1 MHNFQAC
8 ARRLPGFAPCRFAR
22 ERVLNAKTAIEPRR
36 PRVAAL
42 LSAVV
47 LALLVAALNFAL
59 WREADHPTRVTPWQ
73 GKIAGFAYSPFQRF
87 QSPLNDSFPDDKQ
100 VDADLALM
108 ARHSDRVRVYSVW
121 QYPAIPR
128 LAMKYHLDVMAG
140 AWLDRRDGNNER
152 ELDALIAQARR
163 WPDIKR
169 VIVGN
174 EVLLRHDMSPEKL
187 MAYLDR
193 ARAAI
198 RQPVSTAEPWHI
210 WEKYPELA
218 QHVDFI
224 TVHLL
229 PYWEGVP
236 RKDAIGDVL
245 MRYQRLRQLYPDKHI
260 VIGEVGWPSNGDR
273 FEYAKPSTANQ
284 AIFLRDWFNVASEQH
299 IDYYIMEA
307 IDQPWKEGLGEGRTG
322 AYWGM
327 FNADRQLKFPLTGP
341 VLEDPT
347 WPWKA
352 LASGLLALIPMV
364 WFGWRFARFRLVGRF
379 VFMALIQL
387 AAALIVW
394 SVTVPFQFYLDVI
407 DWAMLVILFPAQ
419 LAILAILLIN
429 GFEFVEVLWRRQ
441 WLRHFGLLEPDPPA
455 HQPFVSI
462 HLACCNE
469 PPEMVIAT
477 LDSLAALDYQNYEV
491 LVIDNNTKK
500 AEVWKP
506 VEGRCAQLGER
517 FRFFHLDPWPGF
529 KAGALNYG
537 LKQTD
542 PRADIIA
549 VVDADYVVRKDWLS
563 SLAGYFHDRNVA
575 VVQCPQAHRDYVH
588 NAFRRMTNWEFDG
601 FFRIGMHHRNERNA
615 IIQHGTMTM
624 VRRVALEGT
633 GGWSEWTICEDAEL
647 GLRLMHAG
655 YDTIYVDELMGKGL
669 TPADFRAYKSQRY
682 RWAFGAMQI
691 LKGRWDWL
699 VRRGP
704 LTSGQRFHFLTGWFS
719 WFADALHMVFTL
731 LALAWTVGM
740 LAAPSIFSLPMQ
752 LFLIPV
758 LGFFVARALFGI
770 VLYRAR
776 VPCGWRD
783 TLMASIASM
792 GLSHAIARGVW
803 TGLIKQKTAFVRTA
817 KSRRLSGSAASA
829 LGPVREELL
838 MSIALLLAI
847 FGMAINFGAHY
858 VEGEL
863 WMVIL
868 AAQAI
873 PYLSALT
880 GAWVAHRSRE
890 KPEAAILSQAAENR
904 TVRAAIPETVEAMS
918 VTGS

>member
-1 MHNFQAC
+1 MN
-8 ARRLPGFAPCRFAR
+8 RPL
-22 ERVLNAKTAIEPRR
+22 AIDVR
-36 PRVAAL
+36 PRHAGAMVSAL
-42 LSAVV
+42 L

-59 WREADHPTRVTPWQ
+59 WAVADRPTQVVPWNGQ
-73 GKIAGFAYSPFQRF
+73 VAGFAYSPFQRY
-87 QSPLNDSFPDDKQ
+87 QSPLAGNFPS
-100 VDADLALM
+100 DAEVAGDLALM
-108 ARHSDRVRVYSVW
+108 AKHTRRVRVYSVL
-121 QYPAIPR
+121 QYPEIPR
-128 LAMKYHLDVMAG
+128 LAMKDHLDVMAG

-152 ELDALIAQARR
+152 EIEALIAQARR

-169 VIVGN
+169 VEVGN
-174 EVLLRHDMSPEKL
+174 EVLLRTDMKPEKL
-187 MAYLDR
+187 MAYIDR
-193 ARAAI
+193 VRAAVH
-198 RQPVSTAEPWHI
+198 QPVSTAEPWHI

-236 RKDAIGDVL
+236 RKDAVGDVL
-245 MRYQRLRQLYPDKHI
+245 MRYQRLQQLFPNKHI

-273 FEYAKPSTANQ
+273 FEFAKPSTANQ
-284 AIFLRDWFNVASEQH
+284 AIFLKEWFQVARERH

-322 AYWGM
+322 AYWGV

-341 VLEDPT
+341 VLEDAT

-352 LASGLLALIPMV
+352 LASGLLALIPMF
-364 WFGWRFARFRLVGRF
+364 WFAWKFARFKLVGRF
-379 VFMALIQL
+379 AYLCLIQL
-387 AAALIVW
+387 AAGLIVW
-394 SVTVPFQFYLDVI
+394 SATVPFQFYLDVV
-407 DWAMLVILFPAQ
+407 DWGMLIVLFPAQ

-429 GFEFVEVLWRRQ
+429 GFEFVEVLWRKR
-441 WLRHFGLLEPDPPA
+441 WLRHFGLLKPDPPEE
-455 HQPFVSI
+455 QPFVSI
-462 HLACCNE
+462 HLACYNE
-469 PPEMVIAT
+469 PPDMVIAT
-477 LDSLAALDYQNYEV
+477 LDSLAELDYANFEV
-491 LVIDNNTKK
+491 LVIDNNTKDE
-500 AEVWKP
+500 AVWKP
-506 VEGRCAQLGER
+506 LEAYCEKLGER

-549 VVDADYVVRKDWLS
+549 VVDADYVVRRDWLS
-563 SLAGYFHDRNVA
+563 ALTGYFNDRNVA
-575 VVQCPQAHRDYVH
+575 VVQCPQAHRDYMG

-633 GGWSEWTICEDAEL
+633 GSWSEWTICEDAEL

-655 YDTIYVDELMGKGL
+655 YETIYVDELMGRGL

-691 LKGRWDWL
+691 LKGRWNWM
-699 VRRGP
+699 VHKGP
-704 LTSGQRFHFLTGWFS
+704 LSAGQRFHFLTGWFS

-731 LALAWTVGM
+731 MALGWTAGM
-740 LAAPSIFSLPMQ
+740 LLAPTIFSLPMQ

-758 LGFFVARALFGI
+758 MGFFVTKAVFGI

-783 TLMASIASM
+783 ALMASIASM
-792 GLSHAIARGVW
+792 GLSHAIARGIW
-803 TGLIKQKTAFVRTA
+803 MGLIKQKTAFIRTA
-817 KSRRLSGSAASA
+817 KSRRLGGGAAGA
-829 LGPVREELL
+829 LGPVREEFL
-838 MSIALLLAI
+838 MSIALILAI
-847 FGMAINFGAHY
+847 VGMGLNFGSRY
-858 VEGEL
+858 IEGEL

-868 AAQAI
+868 FAQAI
-873 PYLSALT
+873 PYLSALV
-880 GAWVAHRSRE
+880 GALVAHYSRE
-890 KPEAAILSQAAENR
+890 HP
-904 TVRAAIPETVEAMS
+904 VEATQAQPES
-918 VTGS
+918 SRVARIESAEAIEARTAAT

>member
-1 MHNFQAC
+1 MA
-8 ARRLPGFAPCRFAR
+8 AVEVR
-22 ERVLNAKTAIEPRR
+22 PRR
-36 PRVAAL
+36 TGALAVAL
-42 LSAVV
+42 L

-59 WREADHPTRVTPWQ
+59 WAIADRPTSVVPWNGQ
-73 GKIAGFAYSPFQRF
+73 TDGFAYSPFQRY
-87 QSPLNDSFPDDKQ
+87 QSPLAGTFPTDKE

-108 ARHSDRVRVYSVW
+108 AKHTRRVRVYSVL
-121 QYPAIPR
+121 QYPEIPR
-128 LAMKYHLDVMAG
+128 LAMKHHLDVMAG
-140 AWLDRRDGNNER
+140 AWLDRRNDNNHR
-152 ELDALIAQARR
+152 EIDALIAQARR

-169 VIVGN
+169 VEVGN
-174 EVLLRHDMSPEKL
+174 EVLLRHDMEPEKL
-187 MAYLDR
+187 MAYIDR
-193 ARAAI
+193 VRAAVN
-198 RQPVSTAEPWHI
+198 QPVSTAEPWHI

-245 MRYQRLRQLYPDKHI
+245 MRYQHLQQLFPDKHI
-260 VIGEVGWPSNGDR
+260 VVGEVGWPSNGDR
-273 FEYAKPSTANQ
+273 FEFAKPSTANQ
-284 AIFLRDWFNVASEQH
+284 AIFLREWFNVARARH
-299 IDYYIMEA
+299 IDYYTMEA

-322 AYWGM
+322 AYWGV

-341 VLEDPT
+341 VLEDST

-352 LASGLLALIPMV
+352 LASGLLALLPMI
-364 WFGWRFARFRLVGRF
+364 WFAWQFARFKLAGRF
-379 VFMALIQL
+379 AYLTLIQL
-387 AAALIVW
+387 AAALVVW
-394 SVTVPFQFYLDVI
+394 SVTVPFQFYLDVV
-407 DWAMLVILFPAQ
+407 DWGMLIILFPAQ

-429 GFEFVEVLWRRQ
+429 GFEFVEVLWRRK
-441 WLRHFGLLEPDPPA
+441 WVRHFGLLQPDPPDK
-455 HQPFVSI
+455 QPFVSI

-469 PPEMVIAT
+469 PPEMVIET
-477 LDSLAALDYQNYEV
+477 LDSLAALDYRNFEV
-491 LVIDNNTKK
+491 LVIDNNTKRE
-500 AEVWKP
+500 EVWKP
-506 VEGRCAQLGER
+506 LEAHCERLGER

-542 PRADIIA
+542 PRADVIA
-549 VVDADYVVRKDWLS
+549 VVDADYVVREDWLA
-563 SLAGYFHDRNVA
+563 SLTGYFHDRNVA
-575 VVQCPQAHRDYVH
+575 VVQCPQAHRDFQTH
-588 NAFRRMTNWEFDG
+588 AFRRMTNWEFDG

-655 YDTIYVDELMGKGL
+655 YETVYVDELMGKGL

-691 LKGRWDWL
+691 LRGRWDWM
-699 VRRGP
+699 VRKGP
-704 LTSGQRFHFLTGWFS
+704 LSAGQRFHFLTGWFS

-731 LALAWTVGM
+731 MALAWTAGM
-740 LAAPSIFSLPMQ
+740 LLAPTIFSLPMR

-758 LGFFVARALFGI
+758 MGFFVAKALFGI

-792 GLSHAIARGVW
+792 GLSHAIARGIW
-803 TGLIKQKTAFVRTA
+803 MGLIKQKTDFVRTA
-817 KSRRLSGSAASA
+817 KSRRLGGGAAGA
-829 LGPVREELL
+829 LGPVREELM
-838 MSIALLLAI
+838 MSVALILAI
-847 FGMAINFGAHY
+847 IGMAINFGSHY
-858 VEGEL
+858 IEGEL

-868 AAQAI
+868 GAQAI
-873 PYLSALT
+873 PYLSALA
-880 GAWVAHRSRE
+880 GALVAHYSRE
-890 KPEAAILSQAAENR
+890 KPEAAPQPKPTPSRIS
-904 TVRAAIPETVEAMS
+904 RADAPETVEAR
-918 VTGS
+918 TATT